1 MGALHAIYRSLFDGR
16 ASSRERRLAAEIETL
31 QAERDRLEAELDA
44 RTQSLADAEER
55 FADYAEMSSEWF
67 WEQDENLRFSEAS
80 KGIRAAT
87 GIKPQDYEGRT
98 RRETN
103 IGGVTES
110 DLDAH
115 EALLARREPFED
127 FRYTRERPDG
137 GLVHIGIRGKPIFD
151 KTGAFKGY
159 RGTGQNLT
167 PTTEAR
173 LETEQNHR
181 RFAEAIDSMTEGFAL
196 YAADGALTFCNDTF
210 RRLNPDLGTTLAPL
224 PEADEADGDGGDL
237 GGSANAPL
245 RRNGRWLIEN
255 RSTLSDGSTVVVI
268 FDVTD
273 LKDRESTIVARERQ
287 FRDFAELS
295 ADWYWEIDADL
306 RMTYMSQ
313 KFDTVGVDPSSV
325 LGSDRVEI
333 GAAAGTED
341 PMLVAISARAPFR
354 GIEQRSVFN
363 PNVWVSISG
372 KPLYDDAGR
381 FQGYRGVTRNVTQNK
396 NLIERI
402 EIERA
407 MYEAILDAV
416 PVAITLVDAEGRLVF
431 CNQLQGDRWDYDPYR
446 AIGKRFYDLV
456 TPEAAEW
463 VETLDKQVLDTG
475 KAIPFTQFV
484 DPAFSTERAILLSKI
499 PIPLA
504 DHERP
509 GVCTIIADITDR
521 VEAERDRHEA
531 ELKLAKSQRLESVG
545 QLTGGVAHD
554 FNNILSV
561 VLGNVEL
568 LSDMAAADPKA
579 EASLEAIQRSVRRGA
594 DLVDRLL
601 SYARQQ
607 PLAARTTDV
616 SAVVRDIELLL
627 DRTLGA
633 NVQLRVEAADDLWA
647 ARTDASQ
654 LENALVNLAINAR
667 DAMPDGGELAIHVA
681 NRTVSAGE
689 ARPDD
694 DFPPGDYVGISVVDS
709 GVGISA
715 EDLPRIF
722 DPFFTTKEVGK
733 GSGLGLSMVYGFVKQ
748 SGGHVTVESAPGAGA
763 TVHLFLPRA
772 GQGSKPGVDGPP
784 DKVDAGSGERILV
797 VEDDDAL
804 REIPIKVLTASG
816 YVVRGAA
823 NGPEAVAALDSGER
837 FDLLFTDL
845 MLPGGMNGVEIAD
858 ALQSVDA
865 GMKVVF
871 TTGYARSARD
881 DIERRRPDA
890 KVLAKPYRA
899 ADLLAAVNEAIHG

>member
-1 MGALHAIYRSLFDGR
+1 MGALHAIYRYLFDGR
-16 ASSRERRLAAEIETL
+16 ASTRERRLAAEIETL
-31 QAERDRLEAELDA
+31 KTEQTRLEAKLDA
-44 RTQSLADAEER
+44 RSAALADADAQFE
-55 FADYAEMSSEWF
+55 DYAEMLSVEWF
-67 WEQDENLRFSEAS
+67 WEQDENLRFTKAS
-80 KGIRAAT
+80 KGIRTAT
-87 GIKPQDYEGRT
+87 GIKPEDYEGRT
-98 RRETN
+98 WRESN
-103 IGGVTES
+103 IGDVTEAEF
-110 DLDAH
+110 DAH

-137 GLVHIGIRGKPIFD
+137 DLVHISIRGKPVFD
-151 KTGAFKGY
+151 ETGAFKGY
-159 RGTGQNLT
+159 RGSGQNLT

-173 LETEQNHR
+173 QETEQNHR
-181 RFAEAIDSMTEGFAL
+181 RFTEAIDNMAEGFAL
-196 YAADGALTFCNDTF
+196 YDADGALTFCNDAF
-210 RRLNPDLGTTLAPL
+210 RRLNPDLSTALAPQ
-224 PEADEADGDGGDL
+224 PDGDASDADG
-237 GGSANAPL
+237 SADAP
-245 RRNGRWLIEN
+245 RPHNGRWLIAK
-255 RSTLSDGSTVVVI
+255 RSTLSDQSTVVVI
-268 FDVTD
+268 SDVTD
-273 LKDRESTIVARERQ
+273 LKDQQAAIVDRERQ

-295 ADWYWEIDADL
+295 ADWHWEIDADL

-313 KFDTVGVDPSSV
+313 KFDAVGVDPSSV
-325 LGSDRVEI
+325 LGADRVEI
-333 GAAAGTED
+333 GTAAGTED
-341 PMLVAISARAPFR
+341 PMLVAVSARAPFR

-396 NLIERI
+396 KLIERI
-402 EIERA
+402 EVERA

-416 PVAITLVDAEGRLVF
+416 PVAITLIDPDGDLVF
-431 CNQLQGDRWDYDPYR
+431 CNQRQAERWDFDPYR
-446 AIGKRFYDLV
+446 AIGKRFYDLME
-456 TPEAAEW
+456 PKAAEW
-463 VETLDKQVLDTG
+463 AKEMDERVLASG
-475 KAIPFTQFV
+475 KAIPFTQFA
-484 DPAFSTERAILLSKI
+484 DPASSGDRAILLSKI
-499 PIPLA
+499 PVALA
-504 DHERP
+504 DRERP
-509 GVCTIIADITDR
+509 GICTIIADVTDR
-521 VEAERDRHEA
+521 VEADRNRHEA
-531 ELKLAKSQRLESVG
+531 ELKLAKAQRLESVG

-568 LSDMAAADPKA
+568 LSDLAAADPKA

-627 DRTLGA
+627 DRTLGE
-633 NVQLRVEAADDLWA
+633 NVQLQVEAADDLWE

-667 DAMPDGGELAIHVA
+667 DAMPEGGELAIRVA
-681 NRTVSAGE
+681 NHSVSIAE

-694 DFPPGDYVGISVVDS
+694 DFPPGDYVRIAVVDS

-715 EDLPRIF
+715 DDLPRIF
-722 DPFFTTKEVGK
+722 DPFFTTKDVGK

-748 SGGHVTVESAPGAGA
+748 SGGHVTVESSPNAGA

-772 GQGSKPGVDGPP
+772 GQAATPGADAPP
-784 DKVDAGSGERILV
+784 DKVDAGAGERILV

-804 REIPIKVLTASG
+804 REIPIKVLSAGG

-823 NGPEAVAALDSGER
+823 NGPEAVAALDGGER

-845 MLPGGMNGVEIAD
+845 VLPGGMNGVEIAD

-865 GMKVVF
+865 DMKVVF

-899 ADLLAAVNEAIHG
+899 ADLLAAVNEAIRG